1 MLSLSGTAELQTAAV
16 SVFRERIL
24 EGREKW
30 SRKGK
35 KKRVPAWHT
44 GFLPLRLETESI
56 DSLLLYA
63 RQEMAI
69 DSEGLSVCLIQLAR

>member
-1 MLSLSGTAELQTAAV
+1 MEQ
-16 SVFRERIL
+16 ER
-24 EGREKW
+24 K
-30 SRKGK
+30 K